1 MSYNNDRG
9 ITPGIIRVFTFCPYY
24 VRAGSHKFTKEG
36 CRNLQLADCIVRT
49 IQVCL
54 GSPFIVAKNREKG
67 AKKHG
72 TGLQDWH

>member
-9 ITPGIIRVFTFCPYY
+9 ITLGIIRVFTFCPYY
-24 VRAGSHKFTKEG
+24 ERAGSHKFTKEG

-54 GSPFIVAKNREKG
+54 GSPFIVAKNRGKG
-67 AKKHG
+67 EEKHG
-72 TGLQDWH
+72 TDLQDWH